1 MITVTNY
8 RTKVV
13 FDIQNKETRLKDIQK
28 LAKLLVF
35 GSTIY
40 TGEEK
45 DQNGTF
51 VLKNEDK

>member
-51 VLKNEDK
+51 VIKK